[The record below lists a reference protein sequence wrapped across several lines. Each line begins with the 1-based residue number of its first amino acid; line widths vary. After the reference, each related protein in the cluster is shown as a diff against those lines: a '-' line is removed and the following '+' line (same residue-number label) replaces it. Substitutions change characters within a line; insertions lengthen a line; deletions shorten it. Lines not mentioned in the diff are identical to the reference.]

1 MAFRVNSPRVIHETI
16 DDEVVL
22 IDFESGSYFSLAGSA
37 AEIWQLVIAGQ
48 SASDIP
54 GRLLQRYD
62 GDPVEMTAAVDRLL
76 HDLLLEQLI
85 VADTQLPEPQKDPV
99 IEPASDRTRFEPPKL
114 LKYTDMQQLLLLDPI
129 HEVHESGWPTNTTEP
144 TRE

>member
-22 IDFESGSYFSLAGSA
+22 IDFESGSYFSLAGA
-37 AEIWQLVIAGQ
+37 GAEIWQLVIAGQ
-48 SASDIP
+48 SASDIRD
-54 GRLLQRYD
+54 RLIQRYV
-62 GDPVEMTAAVDRLL
+62 GDPTEMTSAVDRLL

-85 VADTQLPEPQKDPV
+85 VADTQLREPENGPV
-99 IEPASDRTRFEPPKL
+99 IEPSSDRPRFEPPKL

-129 HEVHESGWPTNTTEP
+129 HEVHESGWPSNTTEP
-144 TRE
+144 PRE